1 MSNYGN
7 SFFTPGTKEY
17 PASTMPI
24 WLEVKERKIAGGTFS
39 LSGYNKGD
47 IIAAGIPVVLGK
59 MGGTAT
65 LLPIFKVVGAVS
77 AEATTL
83 VLKPLSGIIPVEDMV
98 VGKIDAT
105 GKAAKAAA
113 LPAGTA
119 LTGTDAGKYSF
130 TITANTFGALSDG
143 DLLVIIKESGSNKY
157 TYKPDGLSWREVNIN
172 GGALNT
178 GTPTYGTVAV
188 VTKGQILG
196 DRINEL
202 PEYYKASLPGITFE
216 YELS

>member
-17 PASTMPI
+17 PASTMPVWI
-24 WLEVKERKIAGGTFS
+24 EVKERKLAGGTFS
-39 LSGYNKGD
+39 LSGFSKGD
-47 IIAAGIPVVLGK
+47 IIPIGIPVVLNK

-65 LLPIFKVVGAVS
+65 LLPVFKVVGAVT
-77 AEATTL
+77 AEGTTL
-83 VLKPLSGIIPVEDMV
+83 VLKPLSGIIPAEDMV

-157 TYKPDGLSWREVNIN
+157 TYTPTGLSWRQVVVDN
-172 GGALNT
+172 GALGT
-178 GTPTYGTVAV
+178 GTATYGTVAV
-188 VTKGQILG
+188 VTKGQILA

-202 PEYYKASLPGITFE
+202 PDFYKDSLPGITFE

>member
-7 SFFTPGTKEY
+7 SFFTPGVKDY
-17 PASTMPI
+17 PASTMPV
-24 WLEVKERKIAGGTFS
+24 WVDVKEKKLAGGTFS
-39 LSGYNKGD
+39 LSGMNKGD
-47 IIAAGIPVVLGK
+47 IIPIGIPVVLSK

-65 LLPIFKVVGAVS
+65 LLPVFKVVGAVT
-77 AEATTL
+77 AEGTTL
-83 VLKPLSGIIPVEDMV
+83 VLKPLSGIIPVQDMV
-98 VGKIDAT
+98 VGKIDAS

-119 LTGTDAGKYSF
+119 MTGTDAGKYSF

-143 DLLVIIKESGSNKY
+143 DLLVIIQEAGSNKY
-157 TYKPDGLSWREVNIN
+157 TYTPTGLSLREVVVD
-172 GGALNT
+172 GGALGT
-178 GTPTYGTVAV
+178 GTPVTGTVAV
-188 VTKGQILG
+188 VTKGQILA

-202 PEYYKASLPGITFE
+202 PDFYKDALKGITFE